1 MSEERLELV
10 AIARDTLTVSSS
22 VVTLDSTLLVDRM
35 RKVIIQV
42 DPAGG
47 NIRMTLDGAT
57 DPEGATT
64 GFRYDAGD
72 IFSLER
78 QEAVNARFIYDAST
92 DATLQ
97 CLAKGSTR

>member
-1 MSEERLELV
+1 MPLEMRP
-10 AIARDTLTVSSS
+10 IARDTLAVSNE
-22 VVTLDSTLLVDRM
+22 VVTLDDTLLVDRM
-35 RKVIIQV
+35 VKVIFQV

-47 NIRMTLDGAT
+47 NIRMTIDGAT

-72 IFSLER
+72 IVSLDH
-78 QEAVNARFIYDAST
+78 QEAKNARFIIDAAT

-97 CLAKGSTR
+97 CLAKGEGA

>member
-10 AIARDTLTVSSS
+10 AIVRNTLTVSTS
-22 VVTLDSTLLVDRM
+22 VVTLDSTLLVNRM

-47 NIRMTLDGAT
+47 NVRMTLDGST

-78 QEAVNARFIYDAST
+78 QEAVNARFIIDAST